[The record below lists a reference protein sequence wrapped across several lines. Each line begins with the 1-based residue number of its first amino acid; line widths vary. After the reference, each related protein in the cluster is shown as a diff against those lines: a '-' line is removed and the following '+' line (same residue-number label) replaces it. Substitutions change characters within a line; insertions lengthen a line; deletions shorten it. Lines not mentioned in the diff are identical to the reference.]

1 MQHGIPICKRDMIWD
16 TDMIIIVRLYYIISE
31 LEYNN
36 RIFFDFI
43 FSWKISYRRLQ
54 LMELSR
60 KNILI
65 LVNYSNFVL
74 LLFNYH

>member
-1 MQHGIPICKRDMIWD
+1 MQHGIPIYKRDMIWD

-65 LVNYSNFVL
+65 LVNYSNFAL

>member
-1 MQHGIPICKRDMIWD
+1 MQHGIPIYKRDMIWD

>member
-16 TDMIIIVRLYYIISE
+16 IDMIIIVRLYYIISE

-65 LVNYSNFVL
+65 SVNYSNFVL

>member
-1 MQHGIPICKRDMIWD
+1 MQHGIPIYKRDMIWD

-54 LMELSR
+54 LMKLSR

-65 LVNYSNFVL
+65 SVNYLNFVL

>member
-1 MQHGIPICKRDMIWD
+1 MIWD